1 MFGTDWLN
9 YWLKLASPSTRSPR
23 RSRRPTPALRPRGE
37 ALEARL
43 VLSTRTWSGLGIDTN
58 WTTAANWQQG
68 LVPSAN
74 DDLVFPAGSLK
85 RSNNN
90 DFAPNTSFRSITF
103 SGSGYTLS
111 GNAITLGS
119 NGISSTVAGSNI
131 VSLPIA
137 LSANETINTVAN
149 ANLGLGGVLSGAGG
163 LTTVGPGTVLIS
175 GNSDNTYTG
184 TTSVNAG
191 LLLLNKVTNVVAVPN
206 KLVIGRGITPAVV
219 RLLADNQIPSTSVVS
234 VNAAGQLDLSSY
246 QNTLGSLRLYGGSVT
261 GSNRLVL
268 NGTVEAT
275 SASSNDPA
283 TIDVPVLLA
292 SADVTFDVDNGL
304 ASTDLV
310 INSSISGPN
319 NVGII
324 LGDTGTVEFAGVDAN
339 TYTGTTSVNAG
350 TLLLNKSVGVNALV
364 GALSIGT
371 GHPTFGTATVRL
383 GASNQFGDGVPVT
396 VNSFGA
402 LDLGF
407 FEQPVGS
414 LNMNGGTISNG
425 LLILDGPLQATSV
438 SASSPYPSQPS
449 QITANLN
456 LGTTTRTIDVT
467 NGPASA
473 DLIISGQVSS
483 SPGVGL
489 IKTGAGTLQFAG
501 SSSNLYNGPTLVTRG
516 VLQLNKSNGFQ
527 SLIGSLEVGVPTA
540 GASPAVARLL
550 RSNQIS
556 NTAAVTVNRSGRLD
570 LNNLN
575 DTIGAL
581 TMTGGRV
588 TSGRGKLTLNGD
600 LVATSAGANAPARIS
615 GRLSLGTTSGVGDRL
630 VTVDQGPS
638 APDLII
644 DAAINGPKGMTFT
657 KEGTGT
663 LQFAGSSSNP
673 FTGATRVYAGLLQ
686 LNKSG
691 GAQAVTGSLIVGNG
705 AGSENADQVRLL
717 GPNQIANNATVVVNH
732 TGLLDLNNQND
743 TIGPLTLNA
752 GNVKTGTGLLALN
765 GDVVAQPT
773 ADGLTP
779 SIITGRISA
788 NGASRTFN
796 VSPGAEE
803 ISPWVDESDLVIEG
817 NLSARKGL
825 IKTGNGILL
834 IEGANPSP
842 VMAFVNDG
850 TLWIDGNQPATTV
863 FLNAGTLQGQGT
875 IEGIQATGNAPQT
888 VRVGTQDTV
897 GVFVVGNVDFSP
909 TTTLEMTMIVAIP
922 LPGVDFD
929 QLIVASGLGLNDAWL
944 TLKLPAFAAP
954 APETSFRIIT
964 YTGNNTDIGVF
975 GNLINS
981 DQLLQVPIGG
991 NKSATFQ
998 ANYAAGS
1005 KGTSAD
1011 LIFKGVVEGS

>member
-1 MFGTDWLN
+1 
-9 YWLKLASPSTRSPR
+9 
-23 RSRRPTPALRPRGE
+23 
-37 ALEARL
+37 

-58 WTTAANWQQG
+58 WTTAANWRQG
-68 LVPSAN
+68 LAPSAN

-85 RSNNN
+85 RSNHN

-103 SGSGYTLS
+103 SGSDYTLS

-119 NGISSTVAGSNI
+119 KGISSTVAGSNI
-131 VSLPIA
+131 VSLPMV
-137 LSANETINTVAN
+137 LSTKETINAVAN
-149 ANLGLGGVLSGAGG
+149 ANLGLSGVLSGAGG
-163 LTTVGPGTVLIS
+163 LTTVGPGTVLLS

-184 TTSVNAG
+184 TTSVDAG

-206 KLVIGRGITPAVV
+206 DLVIGQDSTPAVV
-219 RLLADNQIPSTSVVS
+219 RLLADNQIPGTSVVS
-234 VNAAGQLDLSSY
+234 VIAAGQLDLSSH
-246 QNTLGSLRLYGGSVT
+246 QITLGSLTMYGGRVT
-261 GSNRLVL
+261 GSNRLIL
-268 NGTVEAT
+268 NGTVTAV
-275 SASSNDPA
+275 SASSNNPA
-283 TIDVPVLLA
+283 TIDVSVSLGSAGATIYA
-292 SADVTFDVDNGL
+292 SGGPGSL
-304 ASTDLV
+304 DLV

-319 NVGII
+319 NVGMI
-324 LGDTGTVEFAGVDAN
+324 LGGTGTVEFAGVDAN

-371 GHPTFGTATVRL
+371 GLPTFGTATVRL

-396 VNSFGA
+396 VKSFGA

-438 SASSPYPSQPS
+438 SLPSPYPSQPS

-456 LGTTTRTIDVT
+456 LGITTHTIDVT
-467 NGPASA
+467 HGPASA

-501 SSSNLYNGPTLVTRG
+501 SSSNLYNGPTLVMLG

-527 SLIGSLEVGVPTA
+527 SVIGSLEVGAPTA
-540 GASPAVARLL
+540 GAGPAVARLL
-550 RSNQIS
+550 RSNQIL
-556 NTAAVTVNRSGRLD
+556 NTAAVTVNSSGRLD

-615 GRLSLGTTSGVGDRL
+615 GRLSLGTTSRVGDRL
-630 VTVDQGPS
+630 VTVVQGS
-638 APDLII
+638 NAPDLII
-644 DAAINGPKGMTFT
+644 DAAISGPKGVTFT

-663 LQFAGSSSNP
+663 LQFAGSSSNT

-717 GPNQIANNATVVVNH
+717 GPNQIANDATVVVNY

-743 TIGPLTLNA
+743 SIGPLTMNA
-752 GNVKTGTGLLALN
+752 GNVKTGTGLLTLK
-765 GDVVAQPT
+765 GDVVAQPS
-773 ADGLTP
+773 ADGLFP
-779 SIITGRISA
+779 AIISGRISA
-788 NGASRTFN
+788 NGASRTFTVSTAN
-796 VSPGAEE
+796 VSQGA
-803 ISPWVDESDLVIEG
+803 DESDLVIEG

-825 IKTGNGILL
+825 IKTGNGVLL

-842 VMAFVNDG
+842 VMAFVNEG
-850 TLWIDGNQPATTV
+850 TLWIDGNQPATNV

-875 IEGIQATGNAPQT
+875 LGGILAAGTAPET
-888 VRVGTQDTV
+888 VRLGTQDTF
-897 GVFVVGNVDFSP
+897 GVFVVGNLDLGP
-909 TTTLEMTMIVAIP
+909 TTTLEMKMDADAT
-922 LPGVDFD
+922 LPGTDLD
-929 QLIVASGLGLNDAWL
+929 QLIVACGVGLNDAAL
-944 TLKLPAFAAP
+944 TLTLFPSFIVP
-954 APETSFRIIT
+954 APETSYRIIND
-964 YTGNNTDIGVF
+964 TGNLPVSGVF
-975 GNLINS
+975 GNLISS
-981 DQLLQVPIGG
+981 DQLLHVPIGG

-998 ANYAAGS
+998 ANYAAGR
-1005 KGTSAD
+1005 KGTSVD
-1011 LIFKGVVEGS
+1011 LIFKGVVGGS